1 MLTTTLACGSSIHRA
16 NYIPASHCLTVSAV
30 NIQELEDYSS
40 MPDDLIGSS
49 KRWQEWM
56 ELERPEDEPLPG
68 DWKRMPE
75 FERLLIFR
83 TLRPDRLTAAMQRF
97 VANTIGKEF
106 TSSQQFD
113 LERSFQVTIHV
124 FFLPCWHG
132 RSAQRKLPLLLSKK
146 SDRGAREDAA
156 DELRFP
162 CVFF

>member
-1 MLTTTLACGSSIHRA
+1 MQQ
-16 NYIPASHCLTVSAV
+16 
-30 NIQELEDYSS
+30 QELEDYAAL
-40 MPDDLIGSS
+40 PDDLVGSA

-113 LERSFQVTIHV
+113 LERSFAVGIH
-124 FFLPCWHG
+124 CWTVI
-132 RSAQRKLPLLLSKK
+132 S
-146 SDRGAREDAA
+146 
-156 DELRFP
+156 
-162 CVFF
+162 

>member
-1 MLTTTLACGSSIHRA
+1 MYRACHLSQVQHAAATTNASACKSFLT
-16 NYIPASHCLTVSAV
+16 AV
-30 NIQELEDYSS
+30 LQQQELEDYAAL
-40 MPDDLIGSS
+40 PDDLVGSA

-113 LERSFQVTIHV
+113 LERSFQVGNH
-124 FFLPCWHG
+124 C
-132 RSAQRKLPLLLSKK
+132 
-146 SDRGAREDAA
+146 
-156 DELRFP
+156 
-162 CVFF
+162 

>member
-1 MLTTTLACGSSIHRA
+1 
-16 NYIPASHCLTVSAV
+16 
-30 NIQELEDYSS
+30 
-40 MPDDLIGSS
+40 
-49 KRWQEWM
+49 M

-113 LERSFQVTIHV
+113 LERSFAVGNHCWTITALLQEERDEFSAHV
-124 FFLPCWHG
+124 
-132 RSAQRKLPLLLSKK
+132 
-146 SDRGAREDAA
+146 
-156 DELRFP
+156 
-162 CVFF
+162 